1 MTERRY
7 TEEEVAQIIQRA
19 AENQQSPQRQL
30 APAEGLTLAEVQEI
44 GREVGISPELVRQ
57 AAKSL
62 QAPPQQGSRRWLGL
76 PLGVSQTIELDRRLS
91 ESEWERLVVD
101 LRETFDA
108 RGTVKSEGNFKQWTN
123 GNLQALVEPME
134 TGERVRLRTIKG
146 NMRNVI
152 RGGTALI
159 GGSAVLA
166 FIYSLTG
173 NVQTDNLETLGILAL
188 TGLAMLTVPAFVL
201 PSWARERRLQM
212 EQIAARLKQRTEDSA
227 STPALP
233 GTEPA

>member
-1 MTERRY
+1 MAERRY
-7 TEEEVAQIIQRA
+7 TEEEVAQIIQHA
-19 AENQQSPQRQL
+19 AENQQSPKRQL

-44 GREVGISPELVRQ
+44 GREVGIAPELVRE

-62 QAPPQQGSRRWLGL
+62 QAPAQRGSRRWLGL
-76 PLGVSQTIELDRRLS
+76 PIGVSQTIELDRTLS

-108 RGTVKSEGNFKQWTN
+108 RGAVRSEGNFKQWTN
-123 GNLQALVEPME
+123 GNLQALVEPMG
-134 TGERVRLRTIKG
+134 TGDRVRLRTIKG

-152 RGGTALI
+152 RGGLALL
-159 GGSAVLA
+159 GGSGVIA

-188 TGLAMLTVPAFVL
+188 TGVAMLTIPAFIL
-201 PSWARERRLQM
+201 PSWARERRKQM
-212 EQIAARLKQRTEDSA
+212 EAIAVRLKQRSEDSP
-227 STPALP
+227 ST
-233 GTEPA
+233 E

>member
-1 MTERRY
+1 MAERRY

-19 AENQQSPQRQL
+19 AENQQSPKRQL
-30 APAEGLTLAEVQEI
+30 VPVDGLTLAELQEI
-44 GREVGISPELVRQ
+44 GREVGISPELVRE

-62 QAPPQQGSRRWLGL
+62 DAPPQRGSRRWLGL
-76 PLGVSQTIELDRRLS
+76 PIGVSRTIELDRKLS

-108 RGTVKSEGNFKQWTN
+108 RGSVRSEGNFKQWTN
-123 GNLQALVEPME
+123 GNLQALVEPM
-134 TGERVRLRTIKG
+134 GAGDRVRLRTIKG

-152 RGGTALI
+152 RGGLAML
-159 GGSAVLA
+159 GGSGVIA
-166 FIYSLTG
+166 FIYALTG

-188 TGLAMLTVPAFVL
+188 AGLAMLTVPAFVL

-212 EQIAARLKQRTEDSA
+212 DEIAARLKQRNEDSSA
-227 STPALP
+227 
-233 GTEPA
+233 TE